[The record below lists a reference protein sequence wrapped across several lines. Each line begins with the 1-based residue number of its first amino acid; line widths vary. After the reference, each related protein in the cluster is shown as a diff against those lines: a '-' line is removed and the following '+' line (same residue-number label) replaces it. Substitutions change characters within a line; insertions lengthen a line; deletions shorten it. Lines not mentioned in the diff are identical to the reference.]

1 MGLQSFEH
9 GVERMVEGVFS
20 RSGKGSIRPIEL
32 GRRLVR
38 EMDDHRSVDVK
49 GRRIVPNLF
58 EFHISPRDHTSFADI
73 EDALVTEL
81 GEAAREH
88 AREEGYHFMG
98 PVSVSLLVDE
108 ASKPGRFSIASA
120 MREGGGGTGAG
131 TLVLPSGERL
141 TLTGSVITVGRLA
154 DSGISLNDANV
165 SRRHAEFRA
174 TGTSF
179 AVVDLGSTNGTK
191 VNGIRI
197 EGEHQLSEGD
207 IISFG
212 STHIRFEA
220 S

>member
-20 RSGKGSIRPIEL
+20 RSSKGSIRPIEL

-49 GRRIVPNLF
+49 GRRIVPNVF
-58 EFHISPRDHTSFADI
+58 EFHISPRDHLSFAEI

-81 GEAAREH
+81 AEAAREH

-98 PVSVSLLVDE
+98 PVSVALLVDE
-108 ASKPGRFSIASA
+108 ASKPGRFSVASA
-120 MREGGGGTGAG
+120 MREGGHGTGAG
-131 TLVLPSGERL
+131 TLVMPSGERM
-141 TLTGSVITVGRLA
+141 TLTGQIITVGRLA
-154 DSGISLNDANV
+154 ESGISLNDANV

-174 TGTSF
+174 AGNAFTI
-179 AVVDLGSTNGTK
+179 ADLGSTNGTK
-191 VNGIRI
+191 VNGSRI
-197 EGEHQLSEGD
+197 EGEHRLHDGD
-207 IISFG
+207 IVSFG